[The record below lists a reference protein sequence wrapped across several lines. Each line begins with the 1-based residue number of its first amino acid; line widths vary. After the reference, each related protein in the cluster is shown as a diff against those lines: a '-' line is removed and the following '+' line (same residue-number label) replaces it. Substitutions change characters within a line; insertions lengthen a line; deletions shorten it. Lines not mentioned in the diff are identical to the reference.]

1 MLEVRNVSVR
11 FGELLAV
18 HDVDLEVGSGEVVA
32 LMGPSGCGKS
42 TLLRVVAGL
51 QAADTG
57 SVRWDGRDLSD
68 MPPHRRGIGLMF
80 QDYALFPHLD
90 VAGNVG
96 FGLRMA
102 DVSRAESTRRVD
114 EVLALVGLDGYQE
127 RPIAELSGGEQ
138 QRVALARTIAPEPKL
153 VMLDEPIGALDR
165 TLRDRLIVEMGDVFS
180 SLGIGV
186 LYVTHDQQEAFAV
199 ADRIAVMKA
208 GELVQV
214 ASPENLWSSPVSAF
228 VARFIGLENV
238 YSGTATPDGLDLGWA
253 NLPWPDA
260 TGGVQIV
267 IPPEAVTIDP
277 DGPIAATVVSAT
289 YRGGV
294 YEIRAASANAAIH
307 LTSRRR
313 LQVGDHVDLMVD
325 VDQIVRLP
333 A

>member
-1 MLEVRNVSVR
+1 
-11 FGELLAV
+11 
-18 HDVDLEVGSGEVVA
+18 
-32 LMGPSGCGKS
+32 
-42 TLLRVVAGL
+42 
-51 QAADTG
+51 
-57 SVRWDGRDLSD
+57 
-68 MPPHRRGIGLMF
+68 MF